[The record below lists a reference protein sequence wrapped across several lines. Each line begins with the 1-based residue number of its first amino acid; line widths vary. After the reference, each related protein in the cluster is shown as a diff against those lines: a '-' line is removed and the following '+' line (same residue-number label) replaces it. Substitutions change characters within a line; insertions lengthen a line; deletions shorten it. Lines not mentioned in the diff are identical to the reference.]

1 MLDSLQLKKICWV
14 WLGCFWS
21 AGAAAAQATFGSD
34 LSSIPPAAVAVA
46 VVLALIGGAAATL
59 RKIASP
65 TITIKSVP
73 LEVSSDLLLSL
84 LAGLVTYFL
93 CAWQEVPI
101 LLQAALIPLAGF
113 GGARVLEA
121 YLAGALAK
129 LNSRLGGPP
138 SPPPESLP

>member
-1 MLDSLQLKKICWV
+1 MLDSLQLKKICWA
-14 WLGCFWS
+14 WLASFWS
-21 AGAAAAQATFGSD
+21 AGAVAAQATFGSD
-34 LSSIPPAAVAVA
+34 LSTIPPAAVAVA

-73 LEVSSDLLLSL
+73 LEVTSDLLLSL

-101 LLQAALIPLAGF
+101 LLQAGLIPLAGF

-121 YLAGALAK
+121 YLSGALAK

-138 SPPPESLP
+138 PPEGTP

>member
-1 MLDSLQLKKICWV
+1 M
-14 WLGCFWS
+14 
-21 AGAAAAQATFGSD
+21 
-34 LSSIPPAAVAVA
+34 
-46 VVLALIGGAAATL
+46 
-59 RKIASP
+59 
-65 TITIKSVP
+65 P

-101 LLQAALIPLAGF
+101 LLQAGLIPLAGF

-121 YLAGALAK
+121 YLAAGLAK
-129 LNSRLGGPP
+129 LSRFGGPP

>member
-14 WLGCFWS
+14 WLGCFLERRRCCC
-21 AGAAAAQATFGSD
+21 ASD
-34 LSSIPPAAVAVA
+34 VRQRFVDHSTGGRGRCCG
-46 VVLALIGGAAATL
+46 LALIGGAAATL

-73 LEVSSDLLLSL
+73 LEVTSDLLLSL

-101 LLQAALIPLAGF
+101 LLQADLIPLAGF
-113 GGARVLEA
+113 GGARVLET
-121 YLAGALAK
+121 YLAAGL
-129 LNSRLGGPP
+129 SRN
-138 SPPPESLP
+138 

>member
-1 MLDSLQLKKICWV
+1 MLDSLQLKKICWTF
-14 WLGCFWS
+14 LTSFWS
-21 AGAAAAQATFGSD
+21 AGAAAQGTFSSD

-46 VVLALIGGAAATL
+46 MVLALIGGASATL

-73 LEVSSDLLLSL
+73 LEVTSDLLLSL

-121 YLAGALAK
+121 YLVAGLAK
-129 LNSRLGGPP
+129 LSRFGGPP
-138 SPPPESLP
+138 PPERLP

>member
-34 LSSIPPAAVAVA
+34 LSTIPPAAVAVA

-73 LEVSSDLLLSL
+73 LEVTSDLLLSL

-101 LLQAALIPLAGF
+101 LLQAGLIPLAGF

-121 YLAGALAK
+121 YLAAGLAK
-129 LNSRLGGPP
+129 LSRFGGPP
-138 SPPPESLP
+138 SPPPEGLP